1 MGNSGRITFESFRFQ
16 RGKLIFMQIT
26 LSPATR
32 LGCPIHFIS
41 VENEGN
47 FVKKLYGLNAVTQNH
62 GDNAMTMIADNWPT
76 FKRFFFYEYGK
87 KFVSCHFC
95 SSRINGLLDDPLS
108 FFGKTKK
115 NDKIIRLIT

>member
-16 RGKLIFMQIT
+16 RGKLIFMHIT

-62 GDNAMTMIADNWPT
+62 GDNAMTMIADN
-76 FKRFFFYEYGK
+76 
-87 KFVSCHFC
+87 
-95 SSRINGLLDDPLS
+95 
-108 FFGKTKK
+108 
-115 NDKIIRLIT
+115 